1 MILSGGD
8 PLSLADH
15 KLAELTDAL
24 HKHLTLYGV
33 EPKRLDVG
41 IGLSAEVEAG
51 MEKVI
56 SAVVEQLRHS
66 GYEVKRNGIESEH

>member
-1 MILSGGD
+1 MFS
-8 PLSLADH
+8 PRRV
-15 KLAELTDAL
+15 TDAL
-24 HKHLTLYGV
+24 PGHLTLYGV

-66 GYEVKRNGIESEH
+66 GYEVRHNGIESEH